1 MRSDQKDLKTLNAL
15 ICRQKTNRKTKNHD
29 IKFQFTA

>member
-15 ICRQKTNRKTKNHD
+15 ISRQKTNRKTKNHD

>member
-1 MRSDQKDLKTLNAL
+1 MRSDQKDLKTPNSL

>member
-1 MRSDQKDLKTLNAL
+1 MRSDQKDLKTPNPL